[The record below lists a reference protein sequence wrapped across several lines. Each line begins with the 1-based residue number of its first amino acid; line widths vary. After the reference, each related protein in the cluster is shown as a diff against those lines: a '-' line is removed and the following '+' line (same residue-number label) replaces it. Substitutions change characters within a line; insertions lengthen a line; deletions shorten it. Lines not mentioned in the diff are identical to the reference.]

1 MQKKEKGI
9 HRLYYKSDHMLT
21 LQQIQEKK
29 DITQLYTTIHEIIF
43 QKLKIIPLIVVSIV
57 LLSLIIQ
64 DHTIQQITIDP
75 VIQSKI
81 IATFTKQKTITNN
94 VPDMMI
100 LLR

>member
-1 MQKKEKGI
+1 
-9 HRLYYKSDHMLT
+9 MLT

-43 QKLKIIPLIVVSIV
+43 HKLKIIPLIAVSVV

-64 DHTIQQITIDP
+64 DHTTQQITIDP

-81 IATFTKQKTITNN
+81 VATFTKQKTITNN
-94 VPDMMI
+94 ITDMVI